1 MTLADLTLPLPYD
14 DCRDLALVYDYATA
28 AQWYEIQQEHGDPR
42 HVATGRQLADG
53 RWMMTGDVLSELH
66 EGGILAW
73 AVPYMTPEF
82 MAAVEVVQASEVVL
96 QETPTPEVG

>member
-1 MTLADLTLPLPYD
+1 MTLADLTLPLPYA
-14 DCRDLALVYDYATA
+14 DCRDLALVYDYSTA
-28 AQWYEIQQEHGDPR
+28 AEWYAIQQEHGDPR
-42 HVATGRQLADG
+42 HVATGRQLVDG
-53 RWMMTGDVLSELH
+53 RWMMSGDVLSELH

-73 AVPYMTPEF
+73 AVPHMTPEF